1 MRIIIL
7 ASFILVAVA
16 VYGQPTKSFNF
27 QSILLDENG
36 IALNSSTANIRSSL
50 LESNG
55 DIVYVEDH
63 DIQTNELGY
72 FSINIGR
79 GSILSGDFESLSWK
93 DQQYFLRLDWIKDGA
108 LTQLG
113 DIELLSVPYAFV
125 AHHADHV
132 DIPGPLGPAGDSG
145 PPGVKGD
152 PGPPGSCGPVG
163 PSPPVGMTGAA
174 GPQGEMGPQG
184 LDGKMVVLKTSS
196 PPPNAVSGT
205 IYVDDG
211 SNTSSGQIG
220 LRFFDGTNWIDL

>member
-7 ASFILVAVA
+7 ASFILATVA

-36 IALNSSTANIRSSL
+36 IALNSSTATIRSSL

-55 DIVYVEDH
+55 DIAYVEDH
-63 DIQTNELGY
+63 QIQTNELGY

-93 DQQYFLRLDWIKDGA
+93 DEQYFLKLDWIKDGA
-108 LTQLG
+108 FAQLG

-125 AHHADHV
+125 AHHADLV

-145 PPGVKGD
+145 PPGIKGD
-152 PGPPGSCGPVG
+152 PGPPGACGPVG
-163 PSPPVGMTGAA
+163 PFPPKGMTGPA
-174 GPQGEMGPQG
+174 GPQGV
-184 LDGKMVVLKTSS
+184 DGKMVVIKNST
-196 PPPNAVSGT
+196 PPLNAVSGT